1 MVKLFVISGLF
12 FQAAASGIRAQEA
25 PLPDKN
31 RDTLFYPT
39 PAEYLR
45 ELSPDRPDK
54 TESPCAVDAGLGYA
68 VTKNV
73 QLDCGGNIGVTRAA
87 AAVNPFAGITVK
99 FRMTTLLQIL

>member
-31 RDTLFYPT
+31 RDTLFHPT

-54 TESPCAVDAGLGYA
+54 TESPCAVDAGLGDD
-68 VTKNV
+68 VTQKV
-73 QLDCGGNIGVTRAA
+73 QLDCGCNNGVTRAA
-87 AAVNPFAGITVK
+87 DDVNPFAGITVR
-99 FRMTTLLQIL
+99 F